1 MRLSSTEVKQRGS
14 MGPARMVY
22 TSRRRGLFSRCYAL
36 REFRLNTPRQAP
48 HNQKQPSVPHPGHSM
63 KPPDIA
69 PARPLV
75 MRRLEVPDRR
85 RAIGMRFLWLVLVIM
100 RPDSGPV
107 LPGRC
112 VQRVD
117 FIQKYVFKEHRLRKR
132 RTLSPRL
139 QARRPNP
146 ISLKCALIVDRILVE
161 H

>member
-1 MRLSSTEVKQRGS
+1 
-14 MGPARMVY
+14 
-22 TSRRRGLFSRCYAL
+22 
-36 REFRLNTPRQAP
+36 
-48 HNQKQPSVPHPGHSM
+48 
-63 KPPDIA
+63 
-69 PARPLV
+69 

-117 FIQKYVFKEHRLRKR
+117 FIQKVCHFRLSLLFATSTSQYVFKEHRLRKR